1 MDADIDGWIIRSGRA
16 TGWYGTEDSMGYA
29 KLLRHLFKEMPPRFS
44 NGKGGATDGLQ
55 SYNST

>member
-1 MDADIDGWIIRSGRA
+1 
-16 TGWYGTEDSMGYA
+16 MGYA
-29 KLLRHLFKEMPPRFS
+29 KLLRHLFKEMPLRFS